1 MTPVYMQSPV
11 VRWSCL
17 AAIWAGIGFI
27 LSAEVYFTL
36 RVTKPDIAFFHVAV
50 SQYARVVLWATLAPV
65 VLWLRRRIPLSTG
78 RWVAGV
84 GVHLLLSFTLMAA
97 YYLGR
102 IAYVIV
108 SEGESW
114 GDFWALAR
122 MNFFGRNLI
131 DMAYYWAVL
140 ACGYTFEIYRR
151 YKNEQIKAAQLES
164 RLIETELQALRQQMH
179 PHFLFNTMN
188 TIAVLVREGRND
200 EAVSLLAKLSALLRV
215 SLDSGHEPEV
225 TLRQE
230 MEFLERYIDIQK
242 MRFADR
248 LAVETDVSSE
258 AMEARIPSLL
268 LQPLVENAI
277 LHGIIP
283 KHGAGRVR
291 VAGEVRDG
299 RLHLAVTDDGC
310 GFSATT
316 EEGARTGI
324 GLGNTRERVAKIYG
338 THGSLVVRSEPGLGT
353 TISIILPFRA

>member
-1 MTPVYMQSPV
+1 MTPAFMHSPV

-17 AAIWAGIGFI
+17 AAMWTAIGFI

-36 RVTKPDIAFFHVAV
+36 RVTKPDVAFLDVAV
-50 SQYARVVLWATLAPV
+50 SQYARVILWAALAPV
-65 VLWLRRRIPLSTG
+65 VLRLRRSIPLSTG
-78 RWVAGV
+78 RWVAGI
-84 GVHLLLSFTLMAA
+84 GIHLMLSFALMAA
-97 YYLGR
+97 YYLAR
-102 IAYVIV
+102 IAYVII
-108 SEGESW
+108 SEGEAW

-140 ACGYTFEIYRR
+140 ACGYTLEIYRR

-164 RLIETELQALRQQMH
+164 RLIESELQALRQQMH

-200 EAVSLLAKLSALLRV
+200 EAVTLLAKLGALLRV
-215 SLDSGHEPEV
+215 SLDSGREQEV

-248 LAVETDVSSE
+248 LAVETNVSPE
-258 AMEARIPSLL
+258 AMEARIPNLL

-277 LHGIIP
+277 VHGITP
-283 KHGAGRVR
+283 KNAAGRVR

-299 RLHLAVTDDGC
+299 RLHLVVSDNGC
-310 GFSATT
+310 GFCAG
-316 EEGARTGI
+316 GAGLREGI

-338 THGSLVVRSEPGLGT
+338 GHGSLSVNSEPGLGT
-353 TISIILPFRA
+353 TVRIVLPFRA